1 MDEKGMA
8 MDPAAFTCILVELAK
23 LENVEVVS
31 DISKKIYEIYEGNY
45 ENYTLFELIE
55 ILWAAGIHDCPFNKK
70 AIIERIERDKLD
82 IPKKFKPEPSEWH
95 HYRIRRSLNVLVTPI
110 FEIYEGC
117 IIELKDGSVWG
128 IEVCSQR
135 SLQKDA
141 TAAEGCG
148 RQYEDVVFIGLDG
161 MYEKSDSQ
169 FDMDAAEFMHMLDHD
184 DVTLLQIRDLNYF
197 MSDSEREYWTD
208 YTRMI

>member
-1 MDEKGMA
+1 MA

-31 DISKKIYEIYEGNY
+31 DISKKIYEIYEGTY

-55 ILWAAGIHDCPFNKK
+55 ILWANGMHDCPLNKK

-82 IPKKFKPEPSEWH
+82 IPKKFKPEPSKWH
-95 HYRIRRSLNVLVTPI
+95 HYSIRRSLNVLVTPI

-117 IIELKDGSVWG
+117 IIELKDGSVWE

-135 SLQKDA
+135 SLQEAA
-141 TAAEGCG
+141 TAAEGCD

-161 MYEKSDSQ
+161 MYEKRDSQ
-169 FDMDAAEFMHMLDHD
+169 FDMDAVEFMHMLDHD